1 MMKLSF
7 CALLLLAGLASA
19 ADSKP
24 TGAEFAVVASPDVS
38 VENLSM
44 ADLRKLFLGDRQFWS
59 SNLRVSLLVRAPV
72 ARERA
77 VVVWTICK
85 MSEAQFGQ
93 HWIGKVMRADCT
105 MSPRL
110 FPSNQAALDLVR
122 NMPGAIAIVNAA
134 QVPKG
139 MKVLSVEGKLPS
151 QAGYKLQIAE

>member
-1 MMKLSF
+1 MKLSF
-7 CALLLLAGLASA
+7 CALLLLASLAPA
-19 ADSKP
+19 AEPKP
-24 TGAEFAVVASPDVS
+24 EFAIVASPDVP
-38 VENLSM
+38 VDNLSM
-44 ADLRKLFLGDRQFWS
+44 TDLRKLFLGDRQFWS
-59 SNLRVSLLVRAPV
+59 SNLRVSLLVRSPV

-105 MSPRL
+105 TSPRL
-110 FPSNQAALDLVR
+110 FPSNQAAIDLVR

-139 MKVLSVEGKLPS
+139 MKILSVEGKLPS
-151 QAGYKLQIAE
+151 QPGYKLQIAE